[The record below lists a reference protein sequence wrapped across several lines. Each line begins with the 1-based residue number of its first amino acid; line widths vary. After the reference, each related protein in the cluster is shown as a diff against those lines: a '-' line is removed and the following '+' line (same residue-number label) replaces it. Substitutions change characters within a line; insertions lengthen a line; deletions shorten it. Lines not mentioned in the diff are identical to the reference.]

1 MTLTRVNTP
10 KVQLLLP
17 LHRAASSRQVILTEA
32 ALQKLIHS
40 VQDFPRRQ
48 GWLARHATPDGQA
61 APVPEKASPNGCR
74 VWRGRGEL

>member
-1 MTLTRVNTP
+1 M
-10 KVQLLLP
+10 
-17 LHRAASSRQVILTEA
+17 ILTEA

-61 APVPEKASPNGCR
+61 APVPEKAAPRAPKPREGLPGVEGAWGALN
-74 VWRGRGEL
+74 